1 MAVQRHDRRTA
12 AVLVCRVYEVTSN
25 TKECLDCG
33 PKYGV
38 KFGGRNTAS
47 TALQHYC
54 YGDLSVVGHDAVWV
68 GEYL

>member
-1 MAVQRHDRRTA
+1 M
-12 AVLVCRVYEVTSN
+12 TS
-25 TKECLDCG
+25 TTEERLDCG
-33 PKYGV
+33 PRYRV

-47 TALQHYC
+47 TALQQYC